1 MKLPDKTRL
10 ALTAAAIALQIVVA
24 LSLLFYTT
32 RVRSH
37 ALKTGSVISLACRA
51 YDPFSP
57 FKGRYVRLTFEQ
69 SEVQGEVLDDESRE
83 YLVKLSKGKKVYCR
97 MQEGEDGI
105 WTVTGI
111 RQNRPQGNAGSGQDS
126 VYIEAELRWYDYD
139 YSEGE
144 KAVQSVRLDYSFD
157 EYYMQENYA
166 RLVDRIQWSDFNAL
180 EPVLSL
186 YVGEDGRCVQK
197 SLTVLDAGERIA
209 IEEYC
214 RRRLDE

>member
-1 MKLPDKTRL
+1 MKLTDRTRI
-10 ALTAAAIALQIVVA
+10 ALIAAAIAVQLFVT
-24 LSLLFYTT
+24 LSLLFYTV

-37 ALKTGSVISLACRA
+37 ALKSGSIVSLACKA

-69 SEVQGEVLDDESRE
+69 ADIAREQLDDESRE
-83 YLVKLSKGKKVYCR
+83 HLAETRGKKVFCR

-105 WTVTGI
+105 WTVSGI
-111 RQNRPQGNAGSGQDS
+111 RRTHPQDGN
-126 VYIEAELRWYDYD
+126 VYIEVKNRWYSDTKVSLSYAF
-139 YSEGE
+139 S
-144 KAVQSVRLDYSFD
+144 

-166 RLVDRIQWSDFNAL
+166 RLVDRIQWNDFNAL

-186 YVGEDGRCVQK
+186 YVGKDGRCVQK
-197 SLTVLDAGERIA
+197 GLSVLDEGERIP

-214 RRRLDE
+214 RRRLR

>member
-1 MKLPDKTRL
+1 MKLTDKTRL
-10 ALTAAAIALQIVVA
+10 MLTAAAIAVQLAVA

-37 ALKTGSVISLACRA
+37 ALKAGSIISLACKA

-69 SEVQGEVLDDESRE
+69 SDIPSGQLDDESKE
-83 YLVKLSKGKKVYCR
+83 HLADSQGKKVCCR
-97 MQEGEDGI
+97 MQEGKDGI

-111 RQNRPQGNAGSGQDS
+111 RRTNPKDGK
-126 VYIEAELRWYDYD
+126 VYIEAKNRWYSDTNVSMEY
-139 YSEGE
+139 
-144 KAVQSVRLDYSFD
+144 AFN

-166 RLVDRIQWSDFNAL
+166 RLVDRIQWNDFNAL

-186 YVGEDGRCVQK
+186 YVGKDGRCVQK
-197 SLTVLDAGERIA
+197 DLTVLDAGERIA

-214 RRRLDE
+214 RRRLNNRE

>member
-1 MKLPDKTRL
+1 MKLTDKTRL
-10 ALTAAAIALQIVVA
+10 ALIAAAIAVQLAVA

-37 ALKTGSVISLACRA
+37 ALKAGSIVSLACRA

-69 SEVQGEVLDDESRE
+69 ADIAREQLDDESRE
-83 YLVKLSKGKKVYCR
+83 HLANSRGKKVFCR
-97 MQEGEDGI
+97 MQEGADGI
-105 WTVTGI
+105 WTVAGI
-111 RQNRPQGNAGSGQDS
+111 RRTHPQDGG
-126 VYIEAELRWYDYD
+126 VYIAAKNRWYNDTKVSLDYD
-139 YSEGE
+139 
-144 KAVQSVRLDYSFD
+144 FN

-166 RLVDRIQWSDFNAL
+166 RIVDRIQWSDFNAL

-186 YVGEDGRCVQK
+186 YVGKDGRCVQK
-197 SLTVLDAGERIA
+197 GLTVLDAGERIP

-214 RRRLDE
+214 RRRLSE